1 MSFCVGEL
9 DGVWR
14 VTRTGGALPPLIGV
28 RKRIEGARGVSALGR
43 LPGIPFEVDGL
54 TLRYLPPLGAFVD
67 ELERAG
73 EGYSGRATFH
83 GREYG
88 RFCLTRLRQ

>member
-1 MSFCVGEL
+1 MGEL

-28 RKRIEGARGVSALGR
+28 RKRIQGPRGLTALGW

-73 EGYSGRATFH
+73 DRAGDEYRGRATFR

-88 RFCLTRLRQ
+88 RFRLTRLRQ